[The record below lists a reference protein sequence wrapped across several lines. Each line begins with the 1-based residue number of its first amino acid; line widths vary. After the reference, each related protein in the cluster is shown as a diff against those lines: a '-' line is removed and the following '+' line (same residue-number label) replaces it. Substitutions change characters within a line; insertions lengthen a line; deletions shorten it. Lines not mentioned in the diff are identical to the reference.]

1 MAIHDM
7 TGQLSSTVRIL
18 SLINF
23 FISFLYNNMCTYK
36 AMNTDHFGI
45 PKTDLE
51 ESLLTL
57 VNLFSSVNLCAR
69 IF

>member
-1 MAIHDM
+1 
-7 TGQLSSTVRIL
+7 
-18 SLINF
+18 
-23 FISFLYNNMCTYK
+23 MCTYK

-69 IF
+69 IFQYCSWWQDRITS